1 MKQPSITS
9 LPVSPDEER
18 RSRMRKYSIAMSVR
32 MACIVLVF
40 VVPGWWMWVFAL
52 GAIVLPYIAVVLA
65 NVSDN
70 RAGRVDAPGPV
81 PYRAIEPLPEDLP
94 PMPDRPAG
102 DDR

>member
-52 GAIVLPYIAVVLA
+52 GAIILPYIAVVLA
-65 NVSDN
+65 NVGDN
-70 RAGRVDAPGPV
+70 RAGRVEAPGP
-81 PYRAIEPLPEDLP
+81 REPLAIDRGFLEAP
-94 PMPDRPAG
+94 PAADRPTG
-102 DDR
+102 DGR